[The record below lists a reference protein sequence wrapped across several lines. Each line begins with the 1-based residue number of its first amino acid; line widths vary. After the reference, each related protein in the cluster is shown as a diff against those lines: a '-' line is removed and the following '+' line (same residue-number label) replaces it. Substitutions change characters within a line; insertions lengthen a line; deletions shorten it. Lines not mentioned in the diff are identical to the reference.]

1 MIVLQDPFQKLPS
14 EFQEKLSE
22 EQKKDLK
29 AFLAVTDVDTFS
41 LELHE
46 ILLLK
51 TSSAVPDQ
59 AYQPHW
65 E

>member
-1 MIVLQDPFQKLPS
+1 MTVFQDPFQKLPS
-14 EFQEKLSE
+14 EFQQTLSE
-22 EQKKDLK
+22 EEKRGLK

-51 TSSAVPDQ
+51 TSTAVPDEG
-59 AYQPHW
+59 YQSHW

>member
-1 MIVLQDPFQKLPS
+1 MSQDPFQKLPS
-14 EFQEKLSE
+14 EFQQKLSE
-22 EQKKDLK
+22 EDRKRLK
-29 AFLAVTDVDTFS
+29 VFLAATDTETFS

-51 TSSAVPDQ
+51 TSSAMPDEG
-59 AYQPHW
+59 YHPHW

>member
-1 MIVLQDPFQKLPS
+1 MIMLQDPFQKLPS

-51 TSSAVPDQ
+51 TSSTVPDQ